1 MLHLFLLPQAG
12 IVQPAHQ
19 PGGFKDEHDKT
30 ANLEDAAGVS
40 LKEAAR

>member
-19 PGGFKDEHDKT
+19 PGGFEDEHEIVST
-30 ANLEDAAGVS
+30 LEDIAGVS
-40 LKEAAR
+40 LK